1 MENAEQEFVSVVRE
15 YERVIYKVCYLY
27 TTPNATLN
35 DLYQEVVL
43 NLWKAFPK
51 FRRECKIS
59 TWIYR
64 IALNTC
70 ISFIRKEKNIPEI
83 VTLTQEADRTE
94 ETDETQ
100 AMLRQLYR
108 MINRLG
114 QLEKSIILLYLEEK
128 SYEEI
133 AEITGLTLTNVATKL
148 SRIKDKLKKM
158 NKYMELDE
166 LKKSWNALNEQLQK
180 EPIADEQQITE
191 LIAGYKAN
199 TRKSLGRLV
208 VIQRFSIGMGAVGL
222 AALLLIWLLLPTFGF
237 NEQLQGKIV
246 ALLGFIAISILIG
259 MWWDWKTYRWNKDTR
274 IDEMG
279 VAEVSRRMT
288 TFRQWTRYE
297 VMGISIW
304 IILFNILNYWVM
316 EYHLAPASVQAL
328 LITLFVVFDALIIY
342 ILYKKVIYKHLDNIK
357 KNIEELKDICTE

>member
-114 QLEKSIILLYLEEK
+114 QLEKSIILLYLERKELVNFTK
-128 SYEEI
+128 EH
-133 AEITGLTLTNVATKL
+133 GLTGWAPTQGHIPSGVPYIGFAREDILSGKIKNAMIIGKGSLFLGRMTNLFDGVSFVIHGNTAAEEKAA
-148 SRIKDKLKKM
+148 SGVSEEEVKG
-158 NKYMELDE
+158 
-166 LKKSWNALNEQLQK
+166 
-180 EPIADEQQITE
+180 
-191 LIAGYKAN
+191 LIAKAM
-199 TRKSLGRLV
+199 KE
-208 VIQRFSIGMGAVGL
+208 F
-222 AALLLIWLLLPTFGF
+222 AATL
-237 NEQLQGKIV
+237 
-246 ALLGFIAISILIG
+246 
-259 MWWDWKTYRWNKDTR
+259 M
-274 IDEMG
+274 
-279 VAEVSRRMT
+279 AE
-288 TFRQWTRYE
+288 
-297 VMGISIW
+297 
-304 IILFNILNYWVM
+304 
-316 EYHLAPASVQAL
+316 
-328 LITLFVVFDALIIY
+328 
-342 ILYKKVIYKHLDNIK
+342 
-357 KNIEELKDICTE
+357 

>member
-59 TWIYR
+59 TWLY
-64 IALNTC
+64 
-70 ISFIRKEKNIPEI
+70 
-83 VTLTQEADRTE
+83 RTE

-158 NKYMELDE
+158 NK
-166 LKKSWNALNEQLQK
+166 
-180 EPIADEQQITE
+180 
-191 LIAGYKAN
+191 
-199 TRKSLGRLV
+199 
-208 VIQRFSIGMGAVGL
+208 
-222 AALLLIWLLLPTFGF
+222 
-237 NEQLQGKIV
+237 
-246 ALLGFIAISILIG
+246 
-259 MWWDWKTYRWNKDTR
+259 
-274 IDEMG
+274 
-279 VAEVSRRMT
+279 
-288 TFRQWTRYE
+288 
-297 VMGISIW
+297 
-304 IILFNILNYWVM
+304 
-316 EYHLAPASVQAL
+316 
-328 LITLFVVFDALIIY
+328 
-342 ILYKKVIYKHLDNIK
+342 
-357 KNIEELKDICTE
+357 EE